1 MHETSPTHG
10 SEVGNH
16 ENSPGQG
23 ATEVGV
29 HESEE
34 VDIHESSPAQYSE
47 GYDSSQELGK
57 PLLFV
62 GSTWLGNSKLT
73 CEILNRF

>member
-1 MHETSPTHG
+1 MHKTSPTHG
-10 SEVGNH
+10 SEIGNH

-62 GSTWLGNSKLT
+62 GST
-73 CEILNRF
+73 